1 MLGLPNTEFERLKI
15 YSPNEVKDVAKKLE
29 VWLYSLEGLM
39 EIMYYDLNDD
49 PMIVSLL
56 EIDTTMIQRFYN
68 TNFVNSQNP
77 RDETK
82 K

>member
-1 MLGLPNTEFERLKI
+1 MLGLSNLEFERLKI
-15 YSPNEVKDVAKKLE
+15 YSPDDVKLIAKKLE

-39 EIMYYDLNDD
+39 EIMYYDLNEE

-56 EIDTTMIQRFYN
+56 DIDTAMIKQFYD
-68 TNFVNSQNP
+68 NFVNNQNP
-77 RDETK
+77 RDEIK